1 MIILACRKDFGTM
14 QLSDQIIVLTSTIF
28 NLNDI
33 NTYILKKDGSV
44 LLKFERNLL
53 PPFLLEFQQQDFF
66 TLWEEAEQHTGH
78 CCILTNEFGLTY
90 LASLFTESGE
100 EMKLIVNGPFLRQ
113 IPDSKDIKNKNKF
126 NEQTLFIVIQF
137 LRSLKLL
144 SSSKIS
150 SMANALVTV
159 HPLHQV
165 PLHSID
171 TKKKS
176 LEEFKK
182 KDQHKSLRHLDE
194 DYNHLIELRYKTQ
207 KELMHAVQM
216 GNKSKLKE
224 ALLKAEGLFDFSE
237 RLPNHPLRLMKN
249 QLIIVNTFLRIAA
262 EDGKVPPFYLHH
274 ISEKFAVQIER
285 IESIEALNKLYH
297 TMFEE
302 YCDLVKNRAVIGYS
316 LLIQQAVSYLSMHY
330 SEPFSLERISEHCHT
345 HPAHL
350 SRQFKK
356 ETGMTLTTFMNKRRI
371 EEAKLLLQNEL
382 TSIDLIS
389 GYVGFNDAVYF
400 ASVFKKFEGMTPSEF
415 RNSKK

>member
-1 MIILACRKDFGTM
+1 
-14 QLSDQIIVLTSTIF
+14 
-28 NLNDI
+28 
-33 NTYILKKDGSV
+33 
-44 LLKFERNLL
+44 
-53 PPFLLEFQQQDFF
+53 
-66 TLWEEAEQHTGH
+66 
-78 CCILTNEFGLTY
+78 
-90 LASLFTESGE
+90 
-100 EMKLIVNGPFLRQ
+100 
-113 IPDSKDIKNKNKF
+113 
-126 NEQTLFIVIQF
+126 
-137 LRSLKLL
+137 
-144 SSSKIS
+144 
-150 SMANALVTV
+150 
-159 HPLHQV
+159 
-165 PLHSID
+165 
-171 TKKKS
+171 
-176 LEEFKK
+176 
-182 KDQHKSLRHLDE
+182 
-194 DYNHLIELRYKTQ
+194 LIELRYKTQ

-302 YCDLVKNRAVIGYS
+302 YCNLVKNRAVIGYS

-356 ETGMTLTTFMNKRRI
+356 ETGMTLTAFMNKRRI

>member
-1 MIILACRKDFGTM
+1 M

-28 NLNDI
+28 NLNDL

-53 PPFLLEFQQQDFF
+53 PPFLLEFQQQDFL
-66 TLWEEAEQHTGH
+66 TLWKEAEQHTGH

-90 LASLFTESGE
+90 LASLFTEPGE

-113 IPDSKDIKNKNKF
+113 IPDSKDLKNKNKF
-126 NEQTLFIVIQF
+126 NEKTLFIVIQF

-171 TKKKS
+171 TQKKS
-176 LEEFKK
+176 LEELKK
-182 KDQHKSLRHLDE
+182 KDQHNSLRHLDR
-194 DYNHLIELRYKTQ
+194 DYNDLIELRYKTQ

-216 GNKSKLKE
+216 GDKSKLKE
-224 ALLKAEGLFDFSE
+224 ILLKAEGLYDFSE

-262 EDGKVPPFYLHH
+262 ENGKVPPFYLHH

-302 YCDLVKNRAVIGYS
+302 YCDLVNNRAVFGYS

-356 ETGMTLTTFMNKRRI
+356 ETGMTLTAFLNKRRI

-400 ASVFKKFEGMTPSEF
+400 ASVFKKLEGMTPSEF
-415 RNSKK
+415 RNSSK